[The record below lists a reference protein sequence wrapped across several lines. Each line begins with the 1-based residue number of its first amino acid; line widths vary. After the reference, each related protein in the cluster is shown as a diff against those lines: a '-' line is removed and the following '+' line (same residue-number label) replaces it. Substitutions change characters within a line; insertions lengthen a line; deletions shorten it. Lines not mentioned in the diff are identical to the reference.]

1 MQGPKFNVEY
11 AQSIP
16 GLKAN
21 LPTDPAAVLALLV
34 ANIDYDFASAAW
46 FMTTQC
52 TSTVRDGLK
61 NGGMAGF
68 TAYVGCIGAPMASD
82 RTSYYVAAA
91 KAFGVNSS

>member
-21 LPTDPAAVLALLV
+21 LPMDPAAVLALLV

-52 TSTVRDGLK
+52 TSTVRGGLK